1 MSLLTFTQ
9 ILTRCIVTERIYYVL
24 TVSGEAEVVVKD
36 REDGEIL
43 LSYWQW
49 DWRKVDGIEIFVKYN
64 YLLLVID
71 GLLGGISLPWMC

>member
-1 MSLLTFTQ
+1 MLQVQMSLLTFTQ

-43 LSYWQW
+43 LSYWQ
-49 DWRKVDGIEIFVKYN
+49 
-64 YLLLVID
+64 
-71 GLLGGISLPWMC
+71 